1 MVRLS
6 AILFGIGLAVLPS
19 QALLIEEFKNSQID
33 YVPSPTAGRAPNT
46 VNGYLF
52 PYSNTGSY
60 VYKGGLTTVLTAAV
74 LNAAATYQSPNGLA
88 FDLALGGTATDKYA
102 GIGFQFL
109 KPTGSTAVPIYH
121 PVDLSDYT
129 SVIITYSATRPL
141 ILEWQQSDTE
151 NDGAAFFCQ
160 LPTKAIE
167 GTHTCLL
174 AEQTDSTLGFKQ
186 PYWATDP
193 AKIKSFDK
201 STAIGLKFV
210 IKSGVAGAFVLK
222 GIHLD
227 NTDQEWPVLLSSS
240 AMLSSFSALSSSS
253 VSSPSSSAV
262 GLSSSSAV
270 VLPSSSSIAP
280 PLPNLVWIPS
290 LVNQVEFNGMPGG
303 YWYGYASTTPA
314 GTYTPADFSTITGPI
329 VSTLNP
335 VAASGYAAIGFDWVD
350 NGESTIKGTI
360 NLAGKTSLCISYSA
374 TKAFNVLLKQS
385 DLGDACGQYI
395 LSIPAMATAG
405 TAELLLSGFKKEG
418 TWGGA
423 ACAIDKNLALQ
434 TGVHIQNKALPS
446 GTITISKIGFNGY
459 CGTPTVTLGGLSS
472 SIFLISSSSK
482 PLLSSSSGTAPHTSS
497 ASVTNPVCMTIL
509 PGHAIMWM
517 LEDDNQDGL
526 VNYKDTKHACYQ
538 GAASILNV
546 PSAQGFGILKLSSND
561 VTIRTKKAGLV
572 KLDVISTDGRVVR
585 SIFTGTVAKG
595 IITLPWNGKSL
606 ASGLYHIRLTVGGQT
621 TLQQWRQVPGK

>member
-6 AILFGIGLAVLPS
+6 AILFGIGLAVLPA

-33 YVPSPTAGRAPNT
+33 YVPGPTGGRAPNT

-52 PYSNTGSY
+52 TYSNAGSY
-60 VYKGGLTTVLTAAV
+60 VYKGGLTTVLTATL
-74 LNAAATYQSPNGLA
+74 LNTAATYQSPNGLA
-88 FDLALGGTATDKYA
+88 FDLALGGTVTDKYA
-102 GIGFQFL
+102 GLGFQFL
-109 KPTGSTAVPIYH
+109 KPSGSTAVPIYH
-121 PVDLSDYT
+121 AVDLSAYT

-160 LPTKAIE
+160 LPTKAVE
-167 GTHTCLL
+167 GSHTCLL

-186 PYWATDP
+186 PYWVSEP
-193 AKIKSFDK
+193 AMIKSFDK
-201 STAIGLKFV
+201 ATAIGLKFA
-210 IKSGVAGAFVLK
+210 IKSGAAGAFVLK

-227 NTDQEWPVLLSSS
+227 NTEQEWPVLPSSSS
-240 AMLSSFSALSSSS
+240 ATVLSSSS
-253 VSSPSSSAV
+253 ATLPPSSAV
-262 GLSSSSAV
+262 VLLSSSAV

-280 PLPNLVWIPS
+280 PVPNLVWIPS

-303 YWYGYASTTPA
+303 YWYGYASTSPA
-314 GTYTPADFSTITGPI
+314 ATYTPADFSTITGPI

-335 VAASGYAAIGFDWVD
+335 VAASGFAAIGFDWVD
-350 NGESTIKGTI
+350 NGVSTIKGTV

-374 TKAFNVLLKQS
+374 TKAFNILLKQS
-385 DLGDACGQYI
+385 DLGDACGQYV
-395 LSIPAMATAG
+395 LSLPAMATAG

-418 TWGGA
+418 TWGGT

-459 CGTPTVTLGGLSS
+459 CGTPTVTLGGVSS
-472 SIFLISSSSK
+472 SVFLISSSAK
-482 PLLSSSSGTAPHTSS
+482 PLLSSSSGVAFPSSS
-497 ASVTNPVCMTIL
+497 AAVTNPVCLTIL
-509 PGHAIMWM
+509 PGHSIMWM

-538 GAASILNV
+538 GAASINNV

-561 VTIRTKKAGLV
+561 VTIRTKQGGVV

-621 TLQQWRQVPGK
+621 TLQQWRQVPGR

>member
-6 AILFGIGLAVLPS
+6 AILFGIGLAVLPA
-19 QALLIEEFKNSQID
+19 QALLIEEFKNGQID

-60 VYKGGLTTVLTAAV
+60 VYKGGLTTVLTAA
-74 LNAAATYQSPNGLA
+74 LINTAATYQSPNGLA

-102 GIGFQFL
+102 GLGFQFL

-121 PVDLSDYT
+121 PVDLSLYT

-151 NDGAAFFCQ
+151 DDGAAFFCQ
-160 LPTKAIE
+160 LPTKAVE
-167 GTHTCLL
+167 GSHTCLL
-174 AEQTDSTLGFKQ
+174 SEQTDSTLGFKQ

-193 AKIKSFDK
+193 AMVKSFDK
-201 STAIGLKFV
+201 ATAIGIKFV

-222 GIHLD
+222 GVHLD
-227 NTDQEWPVLLSSS
+227 NTDQEWPALPSSS
-240 AMLSSFSALSSSS
+240 SVTVLSSSS
-253 VSSPSSSAV
+253 ATLPPSSAV
-262 GLSSSSAV
+262 VLLSSSAV

-290 LVNQVEFNGMPGG
+290 LVNQVEFNGMDGG
-303 YWYGYASTTPA
+303 YWYGYASATPA
-314 GTYTPADFSTITGPI
+314 GTFTPADFSTITGPI

-335 VAASGYAAIGFDWVD
+335 VAASGFAGIGFDWVD
-350 NGESTIKGTI
+350 NGVSTIKGTV
-360 NLAGKTSLCISYSA
+360 NLSGKTSLCISYTA

-385 DLGDACGQYI
+385 DVGDECGQYI
-395 LSIPAMATAG
+395 LSVPAMASAG
-405 TAELLLSGFKKEG
+405 TAELILSGFKKEG

-423 ACAIDKNLALQ
+423 PCAVDKNLTKQ

-459 CGTPTVTLGGLSS
+459 CGTPTVTLGGVSS
-472 SIFLISSSSK
+472 SMFLISSSSK
-482 PLLSSSSGTAPHTSS
+482 PLLSSSAGVVQPSSSGATTDPI
-497 ASVTNPVCMTIL
+497 CLTIL
-509 PGHAIMWM
+509 TGHSIIWM

-526 VNYKDTKHACYQ
+526 VNYKDAKHHCYQ
-538 GAASILNV
+538 GAASMLNA
-546 PSAQGFGILKLSSND
+546 PSAQGFGILKLSGND
-561 VTIRTKKAGLV
+561 VTIRTKQGGLV

-595 IITLPWNGKSL
+595 TITLPWNGKTL
-606 ASGLYHIRLTVGGQT
+606 ASGLYHIRLTVGGHT
-621 TLQQWRQVPGK
+621 SMLPWRQVPGR